1 MRDRGRLFIFYPK
14 TSQLP
19 VWDTDVNH
27 CCGKNIW
34 HWHVSNSLLSISII
48 GALSVSSARLPF
60 LESPRTMGY
69 LSMGTQHVQEIGY
82 GCHSD
87 MQVVHQKVLLSIR
100 EHYTTKAQ
108 DEN

>member
-1 MRDRGRLFIFYPK
+1 MQASTFYVK
-14 TSQLP
+14 HMALAYQILIIVCNT
-19 VWDTDVNH
+19 
-27 CCGKNIW
+27 
-34 HWHVSNSLLSISII
+34 II

-69 LSMGTQHVQEIGY
+69 LSMGTRHVQEIGY
-82 GCHSD
+82 GCHND
-87 MQVVHQKVLLSIR
+87 VQVVHQKVLLSIK

>member
-1 MRDRGRLFIFYPK
+1 MQASTFYVK
-14 TSQLP
+14 HMALAYQILIIVCT
-19 VWDTDVNH
+19 
-27 CCGKNIW
+27 
-34 HWHVSNSLLSISII
+34 II
-48 GALSVSSARLPF
+48 GALSVSSAQLPF

-82 GCHSD
+82 GCHND
-87 MQVVHQKVLLSIR
+87 VQVVHQKVLLSIK

>member
-1 MRDRGRLFIFYPK
+1 MHYLAQKILSMYYNRACRCK
-14 TSQLP
+14 HLP
-19 VWDTDVNH
+19 L
-27 CCGKNIW
+27 CKNIW

-100 EHYTTKAQ
+100 KHYTTKEQ
-108 DEN
+108 DED

>member
-1 MRDRGRLFIFYPK
+1 MQAPTFYVK
-14 TSQLP
+14 QMALAYQILIIVCNT
-19 VWDTDVNH
+19 
-27 CCGKNIW
+27 
-34 HWHVSNSLLSISII
+34 II

-82 GCHSD
+82 GCHND
-87 MQVVHQKVLLSIR
+87 VQVVHQKVLLSIK

>member
-1 MRDRGRLFIFYPK
+1 MQASTFYVK
-14 TSQLP
+14 HMALAYQILIIVCT
-19 VWDTDVNH
+19 
-27 CCGKNIW
+27 
-34 HWHVSNSLLSISII
+34 II

-69 LSMGTQHVQEIGY
+69 LSMGTRHVQEIGY
-82 GCHSD
+82 GCHND
-87 MQVVHQKVLLSIR
+87 VQVVHQKVLLSIK